1 MPASLLTGGS
11 LTQLKNRWGFV
22 IQDPHDRGF
31 VAMQKALTIFFI
43 LIAGILYSP
52 DVKADD
58 GKGLSLLNTPDGII
72 RGQAGRDIYIKHC
85 ASCHHAERYGLR
97 APALIPETLKPY
109 KKEELAGIIKD
120 GLPATQMPSFKKVL
134 TDQDV
139 EKLVSY
145 ITIPIENV
153 HWTDEDIQN
162 SREIAVKKESPA
174 VLSGIDRENITL
186 IVESGKSVT
195 VMNGSNFESL
205 DKFSV
210 GAIHGGP
217 KFSHALRYI
226 YAPTRDGVIT
236 KYDIDTLQKI
246 GTIKV
251 GVNMRNIAL
260 SEDDKLLA
268 AANYLPNNM
277 IVLDSDFNLIKR
289 IDVTGKIGG
298 IYALHNKKEFVCS
311 FRDAAELWFIDYNKG
326 FAIEKIALPEPFE
339 DISISPFEDIIIGA
353 SRKGTKIYVY
363 SFKDKKIIG
372 SFDTEGMPHL
382 ASATY
387 WIEKGALYTAVN
399 HLKRPVLTIL
409 DLNNLKVV
417 KEITLE
423 GSGFFVRT
431 HQATPYIWVDTN
443 TDKIQ
448 LVDKA
453 TQKVAKTLI
462 PSDGK
467 KAMHIEFTKDGRY
480 ALVSIYEEEGAL
492 VIYDAF
498 NLNEIKRLPFKKPAG
513 KYNALNK
520 TYPGRMLKE
529 QMVLQ
534 RAAHKLN

>member
-72 RGQAGRDIYIKHC
+72 RGQAGRDMYMKHC

-134 TDQDV
+134 TDQEV
-139 EKLVSY
+139 E
-145 ITIPIENV
+145 
-153 HWTDEDIQN
+153 
-162 SREIAVKKESPA
+162 VKKESPA

-246 GTIKV
+246 GSIKV

-277 IVLDSDFNLIKR
+277 IVLDSDFNLIK
-289 IDVTGKIGG
+289 T
-298 IYALHNKKEFVCS
+298 
-311 FRDAAELWFIDYNKG
+311 
-326 FAIEKIALPEPFE
+326 
-339 DISISPFEDIIIGA
+339 
-353 SRKGTKIYVY
+353 
-363 SFKDKKIIG
+363 
-372 SFDTEGMPHL
+372 
-382 ASATY
+382 
-387 WIEKGALYTAVN
+387 
-399 HLKRPVLTIL
+399 
-409 DLNNLKVV
+409 
-417 KEITLE
+417 
-423 GSGFFVRT
+423 
-431 HQATPYIWVDTN
+431 
-443 TDKIQ
+443 
-448 LVDKA
+448 
-453 TQKVAKTLI
+453 
-462 PSDGK
+462 
-467 KAMHIEFTKDGRY
+467 
-480 ALVSIYEEEGAL
+480 
-492 VIYDAF
+492 
-498 NLNEIKRLPFKKPAG
+498 
-513 KYNALNK
+513 
-520 TYPGRMLKE
+520 
-529 QMVLQ
+529 
-534 RAAHKLN
+534 